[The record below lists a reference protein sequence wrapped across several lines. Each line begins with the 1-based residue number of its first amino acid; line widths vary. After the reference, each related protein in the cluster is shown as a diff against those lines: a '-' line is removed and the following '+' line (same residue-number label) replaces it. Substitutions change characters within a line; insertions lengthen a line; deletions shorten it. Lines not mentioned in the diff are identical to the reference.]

1 VSKIDIDS
9 SSTKFDRNLQ
19 RKLRNT
25 KQRQKYSQN
34 KSKNT
39 KKLVDSSRKQN
50 TDVTT
55 NNSNKEPT
63 ASDNTTTNDS
73 KQTKGVFLCWHL
85 SFLLSILKI
94 AKEINGNNKRRRKDR
109 EEADD
114 LQLAPTTRRIQASF
128 VPSLFPP
135 FPITKNS
142 QPRRLRTI
150 IITTST
156 TTKCKKKASN
166 EEPGT
171 KTSSSTSSWFTGT
184 AASKSG

>member
-1 VSKIDIDS
+1 VRKPRHLQARISLSVSKIDMDS
-9 SSTKFDRNLQ
+9 SSTKFDNNLQ

-34 KSKNT
+34 KSKST
-39 KKLVDSSRKQN
+39 TKLVDSSRKQN

-94 AKEINGNNKRRRKDR
+94 AKEIT
-109 EEADD
+109 A
-114 LQLAPTTRRIQASF
+114 
-128 VPSLFPP
+128 
-135 FPITKNS
+135 
-142 QPRRLRTI
+142 
-150 IITTST
+150 
-156 TTKCKKKASN
+156 TTKGEEKTEKKPMTYK
-166 EEPGT
+166 
-171 KTSSSTSSWFTGT
+171 
-184 AASKSG
+184 